1 VTAAGYLRFPHL
13 HDDLLTFAAEDDIW
27 LAPVTGGRAWRVS
40 ADQAQVSHPR
50 FSRDGTMI
58 AWTGRRDGS
67 PEIYL
72 SGVDGGNA
80 RRLTFWADSQTR
92 VCGWTPTAQILAVTA
107 SGQPFSQFTRAYAVP
122 ADAGAGES
130 PAADGTAADSAAD
143 GTAAD
148 GGANEPAAD
157 KTAAAGGAGGDGAAV
172 LGPAGARRLPFGPVA
187 DVAIEPGAVA
197 LITGSTGRDPAAW
210 KRYRGGTA
218 GRLWLASAAGDGTP
232 AGPFARILS
241 DLDSQ
246 FANPMLVGGRLA
258 FLSDYEGTGNLYS
271 CALDGGDLRRH
282 SDHDGLYA
290 RNASS
295 DGSRIVYHCAG
306 DIWLLESLD
315 AGLPRPLEISLNSPA
330 ARRAPR
336 LISADDHLGGLS
348 CDRTGRG
355 SAIEVRGTVHWMTH
369 RDVPARALSVVP
381 GVRARLPQVLGT
393 TGQVIWVT
401 DAEGADALEIA
412 PADGQPVA
420 VPRRIAA
427 GSIGWVSSLAAAP
440 DGSAVAVA
448 ARDGRLHV
456 VDVASGTVTEVASSD
471 NGEVTGLAWSTD
483 SAWLAWSHPGPSP
496 LRQLRMARPA
506 DQIVADV
513 TDGRFVDTDPA
524 FTADGLYLA
533 FLSRRS
539 FDPIYDAH
547 FFDLSFPYGCRPY
560 LVPLAAATPSPFGPL
575 PDGRPAGGQSK
586 DDAGSSKDDA
596 GSPKDAGSPGD
607 DAGSDETPGAPA
619 AAGGGGGGAAN
630 RGGGGDEGGSP
641 GHRKAA
647 GGSGRPDADEG
658 TVTPV
663 GVDTAQFPSRVVQ
676 VPVPEAR
683 YRSLRAVKGG
693 LAWLREPVTGNLG
706 EGGAS
711 PGDADPRAVLER
723 FDILQQR
730 CTVLDD
736 EVDWFAVSG
745 DGSRLV
751 VGDQGH
757 VSVVPADRK
766 PDSDNPADQIS
777 VDLSRARYL
786 ADPAAL
792 WHAAYEEAGRFV
804 RHDFWVPDL
813 AEVDW
818 DAVLAAYRPLLDRI
832 AGPHDF
838 ADLLWE
844 VLGELGTS
852 HAYVVPAG
860 AGSTGSKG
868 RRRALVGLLGADLE
882 LAGDGS
888 WRVARVIPGESSD
901 PRARSPL
908 AAPGVGIGPG
918 DALLA
923 VDGQRV
929 GAAGPGPLLAGAAG
943 KPVELTIGPAG
954 GGAPR
959 RAVVI
964 TLKDDRRLRYH
975 DWVASRRQRVRELG
989 GGRIGYLHV
998 PDMVSEGWADFHRD
1012 LRGEM
1017 VRDALIVDVRGNRGG
1032 HTSQLVVEKLARRV
1046 IGWDVPRGLRPGTY
1060 PQEAPRGPVVA
1071 LADEFAGSDGDIV
1084 TAAIKILRLGPVVG
1098 TRTWGGVIGIDV
1110 PFHELADG
1118 TEITVP
1124 RYATWL
1130 EGYGWGLEN
1139 YGVDPD
1145 VEVVPSPD
1153 DEAAGLDRQ
1162 LETAIRLALD
1172 GLAASPPV
1180 TAPDTSRRPSRLRP
1194 ALPPRAAGPAGGA

>member
-369 RDVPARALSVVP
+369 RDGPARALSVVP

-412 PADGQPVA
+412 PADGQA
-420 VPRRIAA
+420 AAAAPRRIAV

-456 VDVASGTVTEVASSD
+456 VEVASGTVTELAASD

-496 LRQLRMARPA
+496 LRRLRMARPA
-506 DQIVADV
+506 SQVVADV
-513 TDGRFVDTDPA
+513 TDGRFVDTDPV
-524 FTADGLYLA
+524 FTTDGLYLA

-539 FDPIYDAH
+539 FDPVYDAH

-560 LVPLAAATPSPFGPL
+560 LVPLAAAAPSPFGPL
-575 PDGRPAGGQSK
+575 PDGRPPGGGQSK
-586 DDAGSSKDDA
+586 DDADSSE
-596 GSPKDAGSPGD
+596 D
-607 DAGSDETPGAPA
+607 DAGSDETGSS
-619 AAGGGGGGAAN
+619 AGGGGRSPDGG
-630 RGGGGDEGGSP
+630 
-641 GHRKAA
+641 KL
-647 GGSGRPDADEG
+647 
-658 TVTPV
+658 TPAE
-663 GVDTAQFPSRVVQ
+663 VDTGQLPSRVVQ
-676 VPVPEAR
+676 LPVPEAR

-711 PGDADPRAVLER
+711 PGDADPRAALER

-730 CTVLDD
+730 CTQLAE
-736 EVDWFAVSG
+736 EVDWFEVSG

-757 VSVVPADRK
+757 VRVVPADRK

-792 WHAAYEEAGRFV
+792 WHAAYDEVGRFV

-852 HAYVVPAG
+852 HAYVVPAAAG
-860 AGSTGSKG
+860 AKS
-868 RRRALVGLLGADLE
+868 RRRASVGLLGADLE
-882 LAGDGS
+882 LADDGG
-888 WRVARVIPGESSD
+888 WRIARVIPGESSD

-908 AAPGVGIGPG
+908 ATPGAGVGPG

-954 GGAPR
+954 GGEPR
-959 RAVVI
+959 RVVAV
-964 TLKDDRRLRYH
+964 TLKDDRRLRYQ

-989 GGRIGYLHV
+989 DSRIGYLHV

-1012 LRGEM
+1012 LRSEM
-1017 VRDALIVDVRGNRGG
+1017 VRDALIIDVRGNRGG

-1046 IGWDVPRGLRPGTY
+1046 IGWDAPRGLQPATY
-1060 PQEAPRGPVVA
+1060 PADAPRGPVVA
-1071 LADEFAGSDGDIV
+1071 LTDEFAGSDGDIV

-1110 PFHELADG
+1110 PSHELADG
-1118 TEITVP
+1118 TGITVP

-1153 DEAAGLDRQ
+1153 DAAAGLDHQ
-1162 LETAIRLALD
+1162 LETAVRLALE
-1172 GLAASPPV
+1172 GLAASPAA
-1180 TAPDTSRRPSRLRP
+1180 TAPDTSGRPSRRRP
-1194 ALPPRAAGPAGGA
+1194 ALPPRAAAGPEFVKDT